1 MVKRNGKDERLPGI
15 ENLNAEQLF
24 FISLAQVYKYLIF

>member
-1 MVKRNGKDERLPGI
+1 MVKRNGEEERLPGL

-24 FISLAQVYKYLIF
+24 FISLAQVYKHLIF